1 MAGRIEAKLAEMGVT
16 LPKAPASAANYV
28 PIAEAGG
35 LVWISGQ
42 VSAGPKGPVR
52 GKLGATMTTEEGQA
66 AARLCALSLL
76 AQAKAAAGGDL
87 DRVARIVKLTVFVNS
102 APDFTE
108 QHLVANG
115 ASNFLGEALGEAGKH
130 TRSAMGASSLPLG
143 VAVEIEGVVALK

>member
-1 MAGRIEAKLAEMGVT
+1 M
-16 LPKAPASAANYV
+16 
-28 PIAEAGG
+28 
-35 LVWISGQ
+35 
-42 VSAGPKGPVR
+42 
-52 GKLGATMTTEEGQA
+52 
-66 AARLCALSLL
+66 
-76 AQAKAAAGGDL
+76 
-87 DRVARIVKLTVFVNS
+87 KLTVFVNS

>member
-66 AARLCALSLL
+66 AARLCAIALL
-76 AQAKAAAGGDL
+76 AQAKATGSRG
-87 DRVARIVKLTVFVNS
+87 S
-102 APDFTE
+102 
-108 QHLVANG
+108 
-115 ASNFLGEALGEAGKH
+115 
-130 TRSAMGASSLPLG
+130 
-143 VAVEIEGVVALK
+143 